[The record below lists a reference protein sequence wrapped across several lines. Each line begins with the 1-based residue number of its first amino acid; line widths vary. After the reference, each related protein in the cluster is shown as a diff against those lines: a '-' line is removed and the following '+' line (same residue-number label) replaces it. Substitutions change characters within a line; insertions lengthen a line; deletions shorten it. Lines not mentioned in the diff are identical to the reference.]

1 MTNRIIDLSST
12 VLEFGFIRKTRRN
25 HAFEH
30 ATAHFLARKVGNL
43 RVAGVSSSFGFILM
57 HNGTAEQGEQAAED
71 ALAALKGGAHQFAI
85 HPNCGTN
92 LVTAGVL
99 TTLVG
104 TLFLGGRRF
113 NARNLNRTLLF
124 MMLAVY
130 FSQPLGMKVQEHV
143 TTKGD
148 PGDMEITTLRTDSV
162 NLPMWGRKFNILFV
176 QTTGA

>member
-1 MTNRIIDLSST
+1 MSS

-30 ATAHFLARKVGNL
+30 ATAHLLARKVKNL
-43 RVAGVSSSFGFILM
+43 RVSGVSSPFGFLLM
-57 HNGTAEQGEQAAED
+57 HNGTAAQGEKAAED
-71 ALAALKGGAHQFAI
+71 ALAALKEGTHQLAI

-113 NARNLNRTLLF
+113 KPQNLNRALLF

-148 PGDMEITTLRTDSV
+148 PGDMEIAAIRTDSV
-162 NLPMWGRKFNILFV
+162 NMPLWGRKFNVLFV
-176 QTTGA
+176 QTKGA

>member
-1 MTNRIIDLSST
+1 MANPI
-12 VLEFGFIRKTRRN
+12 LEFGFIRKTRRN

-30 ATAHFLARKVGNL
+30 ATAHLLARKVKDL
-43 RVAGVSSSFGFILM
+43 RVAGVSSSFGFLLM
-57 HNGTAEQGEQAAED
+57 HNGTVEQGEKAAED
-71 ALAALKGGAHQFAI
+71 ALAALKDGSHQLAI

-104 TLFLGGRRF
+104 VLFLGGRRF
-113 NARNLNRTLLF
+113 NKLNLNRTMLF

-148 PGDMEITTLRTDSV
+148 PGDMEIGHLQTETVRF
-162 NLPMWGRKFNILFV
+162 PMWGREFNILFV
-176 QTTGA
+176 HTKKA

>member
-1 MTNRIIDLSST
+1 MSNI
-12 VLEFGFIRKTRRN
+12 LEFGLVRKTRRN

-30 ATAHFLARKVGNL
+30 ATAHFLARKVKNL
-43 RVAGVSSSFGFILM
+43 RVSGVSSPFGFLLM
-57 HNGTAEQGEQAAED
+57 HNGTAAQGEKAAED
-71 ALAALKGGAHQFAI
+71 ALAALKEGAHGLAI

-92 LVTAGVL
+92 LVTAGVM

-104 TLFLGGRRF
+104 LIFLGGRRF
-113 NARNLNRTLLF
+113 SALNLNRALLF

-162 NLPMWGRKFNILFV
+162 NMPLWGRKFNVLFV
-176 QTTGA
+176 QTKGA

>member
-1 MTNRIIDLSST
+1 MSNI
-12 VLEFGFIRKTRRN
+12 LEFGFIRKTRRN

-30 ATAHFLARKVGNL
+30 ATAHLLARKVKNL
-43 RVAGVSSSFGFILM
+43 RVSGISSPFGFLLM
-57 HNGTAEQGEQAAED
+57 HNGTAAQGEKAAED
-71 ALAALKGGAHQFAI
+71 ALAALKDGVHGLAI

-104 TLFLGGRRF
+104 FIFLGGRRL
-113 NARNLNRTLLF
+113 NKLNLNRTLLF

-148 PGDMEITTLRTDSV
+148 PGEMEIASIRTDSV
-162 NLPMWGRKFNILFV
+162 NMPLWGRKFNILFV
-176 QTTGA
+176 QTKGA

>member
-1 MTNRIIDLSST
+1 MSNSI
-12 VLEFGFIRKTRRN
+12 LEFGFIRKTRRN

-30 ATAHFLARKVGNL
+30 ATAHMMARTVKDL
-43 RVAGVSSSFGFILM
+43 RVSGVSSPFGFFLM
-57 HNGTAEQGEQAAED
+57 HNGTAAQGEKAAED
-71 ALAALKGGAHQFAI
+71 ALAALKGGTHQLAI

-104 TLFLGGRRF
+104 VLFLGGRRF
-113 NARNLNRTLLF
+113 NKLNLNRTLLF

-130 FSQPLGMKVQEHV
+130 FSQPVGMKVQEYV

-148 PGDMEITTLRTDSV
+148 PGDMEIENIRTDSV

-176 QTTGA
+176 QTKGA